1 MNHWVPQVYYC
12 PNKRLLQS
20 RKASGSRASLAVTIL
35 AAQQNRR
42 DVRTHTRGLTTVSVY
57 SNPAGGAAEGAAQ
70 YISAVLDL
78 LGDQDPL
85 EVLRSSVQCCVERT
99 AGLTQ
104 EQLHAAETSGKW
116 SIVGVLQHLAD
127 SELVWG
133 YRLRKIL
140 AEDRPVLT
148 GFDQDLWANRLGYAT
163 ADRDEALGLFAAL
176 REANLRLLNRASKEE
191 LGRVVADQ
199 PYG

>member
-1 MNHWVPQVYYC
+1 MHA
-12 PNKRLLQS
+12 K
-20 RKASGSRASLAVTIL
+20 
-35 AAQQNRR
+35 
-42 DVRTHTRGLTTVSVY
+42 GLTAVSVY
-57 SNPAGGAAEGAAQ
+57 SNLAGGAAEGAAL

-78 LGDQDPL
+78 LGDRDPL
-85 EVLRSSVQCCVERT
+85 EVLRSSVQGCVERT

-104 EQLHAAETSGKW
+104 EQLHAAETSGQW

-133 YRLRKIL
+133 YRLRRIL
-140 AEDRPVLT
+140 AEDQPVLT

-176 REANLRLLNRASKEE
+176 REANLRLLGRASKED
-191 LGRVVADQ
+191 LDRVGVHAERGEESLSYMIRLYAGHDLVHRKQLERIVETVA
-199 PYG
+199 